1 MDLIN
6 INGTILPAKDAGVST
21 DNGAFRYGYGLFETM
36 LVRNGSI
43 RLKEYHWDRLF
54 DGLKQLF
61 FEPAALMTREW
72 LETEVLRTVSKNK
85 ANDLC
90 RVRLQLYAKG
100 GGLYS
105 NESRQPEFIIECFAI
120 EPDTLLLN
128 SNGLTA
134 GIATGVNKSA
144 DTLSN
149 LKSCNALI
157 YAVAARQAKA
167 NKWNDALIRNTT
179 GNIIESTI
187 ANIFWIKEGELYTPP
202 LPEGCVA
209 GVMRRY
215 VLNTVTVTEKVL
227 DEQTLLAADEVFVT
241 NAIKGIKWVKSIGE
255 REYSNQ
261 VTQNIFNAVLNN
273 QTI

>member
-6 INGTILPAKDAGVST
+6 INGTILPAKDAGVSA

-36 LVRNGSI
+36 LVKSGSI
-43 RLKEYHWDRLF
+43 RLKEYHWDRLY

-61 FEPAALMTREW
+61 FEPAVLMTREW
-72 LETEVLRTVSKNK
+72 LEAEVLRTVSKNK

-134 GIATGVNKSA
+134 GIATGVNKSE

-167 NKWNDALIRNTT
+167 NKWNDALICNIK

-202 LPEGCVA
+202 LAEGCVA
-209 GVMRRY
+209 GVMRRH
-215 VLNTVTVTEKVL
+215 VLNTVTVTEKIL
-227 DEQTLLAADEVFVT
+227 NEQTLLAADEVFVT
-241 NAIKGIKWVKSIGE
+241 NAIKGIKWVKGIGG

-261 VTQNIFNAVLNN
+261 VTQNIFNSVLNN